1 MTDKI
6 FEEENHIYQID
17 FSAALWATD
26 QLHTVFQTNTVSLLS
41 DVDFVAETEDEVLL
55 VEYKNANISNASN
68 PGAFRPRDQKLVQ
81 KIAFK
86 YYDSWIYLL
95 YLKKVKPFHYIYIL
109 EYPDGDAVSRRWIRN
124 MATRMLPFGLQNLPE
139 IQDNIISAFD
149 VLSIQEWNEHDTY
162 KAFPITP
169 VQNSTMNEE

>member
-68 PGAFRPRDQKLVQ
+68 PGSFRPRDQKLVQ

-86 YYDSWIYLL
+86 YYDSWIYLR
-95 YLKKVKPFHYIYIL
+95 YLKKDKPFHYIYIL

>member
-86 YYDSWIYLL
+86 YYDSWIYLRISRFTTSIFWNTRMEML
-95 YLKKVKPFHYIYIL
+95 CQ
-109 EYPDGDAVSRRWIRN
+109 EDGSVTWQRECCRSGCKISRRYRTI
-124 MATRMLPFGLQNLPE
+124 
-139 IQDNIISAFD
+139 
-149 VLSIQEWNEHDTY
+149 
-162 KAFPITP
+162 
-169 VQNSTMNEE
+169 